1 MENATGTWRKK
12 CRLFSFLPVIVY
24 GLVSCAGSE
33 VARDLPEMNPNNLS
47 IHRNPETTT
56 RTWRG
61 GHNIEPGLR
70 GKSILFFEDFEDPL
84 YEQKWPVHWGSALG
98 QGTVSDPPSYVF
110 SGRRSAYTESKKGR
124 HESSGSGEY
133 VPEAAVDGEAY
144 VRLYLRLQDGFSMG
158 SSRELKLF
166 GIRGGARLEDTY
178 GGAGKRPTGRDKFN
192 VMLVIDNWRQMRLYY
207 YHPDQAGG
215 YGDYAGCYRPFCR
228 PVLSPGKWYCLELL
242 LKTNTP
248 GQKDGQ
254 LKAWLDGRLVIKE
267 EGLRFRDIGTVK
279 IRRFTIAN
287 YFGGGLKSDTS
298 PKDQRIYI
306 DNYVVSKER
315 IGCMDV
321 GDLGRGELQDPLHHR
336 LAVFIHFLKAGIL
349 CTL

>member
-1 MENATGTWRKK
+1 MGNARETWRKK
-12 CRLFSFLPVIVY
+12 CGLFSLLSVVVC
-24 GLVSCAGSE
+24 GLFSYAGSE
-33 VARDLPEMNPNNLS
+33 AERHLPQTDPDNPS
-47 IHRNPETTT
+47 IHQDPETTR

-61 GHNIEPGLR
+61 SQNIEPGLR
-70 GKSILFFEDFEDPL
+70 GRSILFFEDFEDPL
-84 YEQKWPVHWGSALG
+84 YQEKWPVHWGSAPG
-98 QGTVSDPPSYVF
+98 HGTVSDPPSNVF

-124 HESSGSGEY
+124 HESAGSGEY
-133 VPEAAVDGEAY
+133 VPEAAIDEEAY

-158 SSRELKLF
+158 DSRELKLF
-166 GIRGGARLEDTY
+166 GIRGGARLEDSY

-192 VMLVIDNWRQMRLYY
+192 VMLVIDNWREMRLYY
-207 YHPDQAGG
+207 YHPDQEGG

-248 GQKDGQ
+248 GEKDGQ
-254 LKAWLDGRLVIKE
+254 LKAWLDGRLVIKV
-267 EGLRFRDIGTVK
+267 EGLRFRDTDRVK

-306 DNYVVSKER
+306 DNFVVSKER
-315 IGCMDV
+315 IGCV
-321 GDLGRGELQDPLHHR
+321 GDGLEGQIR
-336 LAVFIHFLKAGIL
+336 
-349 CTL
+349 